1 MAQHIPIINFINE
14 NWFFQ
19 LIKDCKKIV
28 KKYQKIGWSYESYHF
43 LAPNIKLLPIYYASD
58 YDKPIL
64 MRKVNQIFSYKNN
77 YDLPLTNE
85 KNSILLKD
93 CGIEIHSHNKE
104 IKDIFIVA

>member
-1 MAQHIPIINFINE
+1 
-14 NWFFQ
+14 
-19 LIKDCKKIV
+19 
-28 KKYQKIGWSYESYHF
+28 
-43 LAPNIKLLPIYYASD
+43 
-58 YDKPIL
+58 